1 LALGDILEG
10 TLPPPDNLEMVLRAA
25 ERGRQLVKQ
34 ILAFSRQ
41 KERKKSAMEI
51 APIIKEATKFLRS
64 VIPKSIEIREFLEA
78 GPDMVLADPTQIYQV
93 LMNLCSNAAHA
104 MREKGGTLEITLAR
118 AEIDRNA
125 GVSSVDLEP
134 GPHLRLTVRDTGVG
148 MDREVRARAFDPFF
162 TTKRPGEGTG
172 MGLPVVHGI
181 VEDHKGAII
190 LESEVGKGTTV
201 SVYLPVIQ
209 GSQVAEISSRKRIYG
224 GNERIL
230 LVDDEKIQVQS
241 LQNMLKRLGY
251 RVTGRTDPRRA
262 LNLFKSRP
270 GAFDLAI
277 IDQSMPYMTGSALA
291 HKLFG
296 LRPDFPVILC
306 TGFSE
311 LIDAE
316 EALAQGIRDFAMKPL
331 TVLDLAQRIRRALKR
346 DVS

>member
-1 LALGDILEG
+1 
-10 TLPPPDNLEMVLRAA
+10 
-25 ERGRQLVKQ
+25 
-34 ILAFSRQ
+34 
-41 KERKKSAMEI
+41 
-51 APIIKEATKFLRS
+51 
-64 VIPKSIEIREFLEA
+64 
-78 GPDMVLADPTQIYQV
+78 
-93 LMNLCSNAAHA
+93 MNLCSNAAHA

-134 GPHLRLTVRDTGVG
+134 GPYLRLTVRDTGVG